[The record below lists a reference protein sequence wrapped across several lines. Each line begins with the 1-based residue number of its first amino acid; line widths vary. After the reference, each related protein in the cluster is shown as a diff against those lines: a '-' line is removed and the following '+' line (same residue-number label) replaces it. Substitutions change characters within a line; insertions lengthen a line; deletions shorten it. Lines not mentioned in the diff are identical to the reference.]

1 MGQTWDKRNAI
12 KEINYWYGYNSSQG
26 WNNKLTTD
34 KTTHAEYQKI
44 ENLQKDAVIN
54 DTQKFQI
61 LAEISE
67 TSEIYSKYKQPPVK
81 PSVGLSMTH
90 IFN

>member
-1 MGQTWDKRNAI
+1 M
-12 KEINYWYGYNSSQG
+12 
-26 WNNKLTTD
+26 
-34 KTTHAEYQKI
+34 
-44 ENLQKDAVIN
+44 
-54 DTQKFQI
+54 TQNFQI

-90 IFN
+90 TFN